1 MSIVYNLDVRCH
13 EMLKYLLY
21 QDGYTSIT
29 QLAEEMNISK
39 RSVYYDIRKIN
50 EWMEAQ
56 HLSELVVERKKGI
69 RIDDEQ
75 KAMIRA
81 GLKMIPSELAYVF
94 TPTERVKIIICSI
107 LQRRIIMCGENSE
120 GWHTGEP
127 WGFVLSFWQ
136 RYRG

>member
-1 MSIVYNLDVRCH
+1 MINIWKAKGGKNISIVYNLDVRCH

-56 HLSELVVERKKGI
+56 HLSELVVERK
-69 RIDDEQ
+69 REY
-75 KAMIRA
+75 
-81 GLKMIPSELAYVF
+81 EL
-94 TPTERVKIIICSI
+94 TMNKK
-107 LQRRIIMCGENSE
+107 Q
-120 GWHTGEP
+120 
-127 WGFVLSFWQ
+127 
-136 RYRG
+136 

>member
-1 MSIVYNLDVRCH
+1 MINIWKAKGGKNMSIVYNLDVRCH

-56 HLSELVVERKKGI
+56 HLSELVVERK
-69 RIDDEQ
+69 REY
-75 KAMIRA
+75 
-81 GLKMIPSELAYVF
+81 EL
-94 TPTERVKIIICSI
+94 TMNKK
-107 LQRRIIMCGENSE
+107 Q
-120 GWHTGEP
+120 
-127 WGFVLSFWQ
+127 
-136 RYRG
+136 

>member
-56 HLSELVVERKKGI
+56 HLSELVVERKREYELTMNKSNDSC
-69 RIDDEQ
+69 RIKDDT
-75 KAMIRA
+75 I
-81 GLKMIPSELAYVF
+81 
-94 TPTERVKIIICSI
+94 
-107 LQRRIIMCGENSE
+107 
-120 GWHTGEP
+120 
-127 WGFVLSFWQ
+127 
-136 RYRG
+136 

>member
-1 MSIVYNLDVRCH
+1 MS

-75 KAMIRA
+75 KAMIQ
-81 GLKMIPSELAYVF
+81 
-94 TPTERVKIIICSI
+94 C
-107 LQRRIIMCGENSE
+107 RIKDDTI
-120 GWHTGEP
+120 
-127 WGFVLSFWQ
+127 
-136 RYRG
+136 

>member
-75 KAMIRA
+75 KVHHSR
-81 GLKMIPSELAYVF
+81 L
-94 TPTERVKIIICSI
+94 
-107 LQRRIIMCGENSE
+107 
-120 GWHTGEP
+120 
-127 WGFVLSFWQ
+127 
-136 RYRG
+136 

>member
-1 MSIVYNLDVRCH
+1 MINIWKAKGGKNMSIVYNLDVRCH

-56 HLSELVVERKKGI
+56 HLSELVVEQKREYELTMNKK
-69 RIDDEQ
+69 Q
-75 KAMIRA
+75 
-81 GLKMIPSELAYVF
+81 
-94 TPTERVKIIICSI
+94 
-107 LQRRIIMCGENSE
+107 
-120 GWHTGEP
+120 
-127 WGFVLSFWQ
+127 
-136 RYRG
+136 

>member
-1 MSIVYNLDVRCH
+1 MINIWKAKGGKNTSIVYNLDVRCH

-75 KAMIRA
+75 K
-81 GLKMIPSELAYVF
+81 
-94 TPTERVKIIICSI
+94 
-107 LQRRIIMCGENSE
+107 Q
-120 GWHTGEP
+120 
-127 WGFVLSFWQ
+127 
-136 RYRG
+136 

>member
-56 HLSELVVERKKGI
+56 HLSELVVERK
-69 RIDDEQ
+69 REY
-75 KAMIRA
+75 
-81 GLKMIPSELAYVF
+81 EL
-94 TPTERVKIIICSI
+94 TMNKK
-107 LQRRIIMCGENSE
+107 Q
-120 GWHTGEP
+120 
-127 WGFVLSFWQ
+127 
-136 RYRG
+136 